1 MDPQFATDA
10 DTHTV
15 PIRKLAP
22 DTDTNTLP
30 IRKAPASALAP
41 EPAYRPPVEDCATA
55 VAAAGPLPRTN
66 ENTDVNTPPPAPHKT
81 PEQAAVPCPRCGH
94 PLISPGS
101 LGWCQKC
108 GYCKSLEFEAASL
121 TTLSTTARKP
131 SSLGTFE
138 ILDMVRETPRW
149 VWVLLG
155 GVVVI
160 ALLSLAADFMLE
172 EDCLERAIY
181 TTAQIGVGFLM
192 VLGAQIWAGV
202 WVGIATEEEVG
213 PKDFIL
219 PFRLWAIAIG
229 CLPRSRKPVTLAV
242 WGVAIMVCAVVL
254 VGGLD
259 FWWEV
264 YNPKKFAPPPPSIM
278 AAAAVEDGQQDKSLE
293 DKLKEAAKYPEKNKE
308 AEDKKKSK
316 IDRRPTV
323 PCVIIGYLLDNDQLT
338 GLLVA
343 RARAGRLVYAGIVR
357 KGFEK
362 DARALLTQLAAI
374 RQEKPYISGLEVN
387 AIWVSPQVVCDV
399 HQSGTDAN
407 GLLASPNYKAL
418 VKGK

>member
-1 MDPQFATDA
+1 MDPQFAADA
-10 DTHTV
+10 DTNTV
-15 PIRKLAP
+15 PVRKVP
-22 DTDTNTLP
+22 TLSP
-30 IRKAPASALAP
+30 AP
-41 EPAYRPPVEDCATA
+41 EPAYRAPVEERTTA
-55 VAAAGPLPRTN
+55 VTAAASPRPAGPSTHRDP
-66 ENTDVNTPPPAPHKT
+66 PPPAARKT
-81 PEQAAVPCPRCGH
+81 PERAAVPCPRCGN
-94 PLISPGS
+94 PLTSPGS

-108 GYCKSLEFEAASL
+108 GYCESLEFEAGSL
-121 TTLSTTARKP
+121 TTMSTTARKP
-131 SSLGTFE
+131 SPLGTFE

-160 ALLSLAADFMLE
+160 ALISLAADFILE

-181 TTAQIGVGFLM
+181 TTAQIGVGLLM

-202 WVGIATEEEVG
+202 WVGVATEEEVG

-229 CLPRSRKPVTLAV
+229 CLPRSRKPITLAV
-242 WGVAIMVCAVVL
+242 WGVAVMVCAVLL

-264 YNPKKFAPPPPSIM
+264 YNPKKFAPPPSRNV
-278 AAAAVEDGQQDKSLE
+278 AAPAVEDGQQDKSME
-293 DKLKEAAKYPEKNKE
+293 DKLKEASKYPEKNKE

-362 DARALLTQLAAI
+362 DARDLLKQLAAI
-374 RQEKPYISGLEVN
+374 RQDQPYISGLGIN
-387 AIWVSPQVVCDV
+387 AIWVGPQVVCDI